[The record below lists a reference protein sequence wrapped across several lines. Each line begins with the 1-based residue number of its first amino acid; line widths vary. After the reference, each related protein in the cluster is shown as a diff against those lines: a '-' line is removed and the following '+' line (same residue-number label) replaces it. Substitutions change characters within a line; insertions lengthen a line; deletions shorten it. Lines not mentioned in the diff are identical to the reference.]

1 MLGTPMTLDATATT
15 IPSPISSNIPEPR
28 PGRLASEQSNTP
40 QSTHNKQI
48 GQPYCAESGL
58 RATIKDFAKARGQR
72 PQNRGNACAPASHAA
87 MKRKGAWSS
96 GRIRASGARGRGFDS
111 RSSPSHT
118 PQCCASSRAVA
129 GRAHPQRR
137 PSNKCGKASAL
148 LAKASEQHSN
158 ALQ

>member
-58 RATIKDFAKARGQR
+58 RATIKDFAEARGQR
-72 PQNRGNACAPASHAA
+72 PQNRGQRARTVALPAAASCAVCWEL
-87 MKRKGAWSS
+87 GL
-96 GRIRASGARGRGFDS
+96 
-111 RSSPSHT
+111 
-118 PQCCASSRAVA
+118 VV
-129 GRAHPQRR
+129 
-137 PSNKCGKASAL
+137 
-148 LAKASEQHSN
+148 
-158 ALQ
+158 

>member
-1 MLGTPMTLDATATT
+1 MTLDATATT

-58 RATIKDFAKARGQR
+58 RATIKNVTKARGQR

-87 MKRKGAWSS
+87 MLQCAWELGLVAGYALREREVVGSIPAVPH
-96 GRIRASGARGRGFDS
+96 RT
-111 RSSPSHT
+111 SHT
-118 PQCCASSRAVA
+118 
-129 GRAHPQRR
+129 
-137 PSNKCGKASAL
+137 
-148 LAKASEQHSN
+148 
-158 ALQ
+158 

>member
-1 MLGTPMTLDATATT
+1 MTLDATATT

-87 MKRKGAWSS
+87 IVQCAWEL
-96 GRIRASGARGRGFDS
+96 GL
-111 RSSPSHT
+111 
-118 PQCCASSRAVA
+118 VA
-129 GRAHPQRR
+129 GYALREREVVGSIPAVPRR
-137 PSNKCGKASAL
+137 THRTICANSGQSRDAL
-148 LAKASEQHSN
+148 TPDAGQ
-158 ALQ
+158 